1 MQQNTTEQNANYNS
15 NTMTTKTEEIKTETP
30 ILDVKNEKTEI
41 KPTVSSEKSNDD
53 DADDKKLLA
62 TEIKEELTEKDGKV
76 KDDGIPY
83 DWAVELMKNYTPDLI
98 ENSAKME
105 IFFCILEETIRLN
118 DRMLIFSQ
126 SLLTLNLIER
136 FLQSNP
142 TEVTENSIKWAKNVN
157 YYRKYKKRTQ
167 PKMLISII
175 FRFQF

>member
-1 MQQNTTEQNANYNS
+1 MQQNTSEPNANFNS
-15 NTMTTKTEEIKTETP
+15 NTMATKTESVKSETPIPEEKNEKSEIKTT
-30 ILDVKNEKTEI
+30 IGA
-41 KPTVSSEKSNDD
+41 EKSNDD

-62 TEIKEELTEKDGKV
+62 TEIKEELNEKDGKV

-98 ENSAKME
+98 GNSAKMD

-136 FLQSNP
+136 FLQANP
-142 TEVTENSIKWAKNVN
+142 TEVTENSIKWAKNIN
-157 YYRKYKKRTQ
+157 YYRKYRYKNRNTA
-167 PKMLISII
+167 I
-175 FRFQF
+175 